1 MSYFPFI
8 SPPVE
13 LEASNEY
20 PLYKEIAW
28 DFEKNEP
35 IIENGEFKI
44 VEENEAIKVWVYKAI
59 KTVRYQHEIY
69 SWDYGCEIES
79 LLGKRFNIGFIQS
92 ETKRFIREA
101 LSINPYITNISK
113 IDVNFEDD
121 DLLVKV
127 ELESIYGSLD
137 VLVKREVF

>member
-20 PLYKEIAW
+20 PLYREIAW

-44 VEENEAIKVWVYKAI
+44 VEENEAIKVWVYLALLTNNKQ
-59 KTVRYQHEIY
+59 YPIY
-69 SWDYGCEIES
+69 SWDYGSEVKELIGKDYTKALVEAEAKRLIEEC
-79 LLGKRFNIGFIQS
+79 LL
-92 ETKRFIREA
+92 
-101 LSINPYITNISK
+101 INPYILEVEVVNTSFIDTTLTCDIK
-113 IDVNFEDD
+113 ITT
-121 DLLVKV
+121 
-127 ELESIYGSLD
+127 IYGD
-137 VLVKREVF
+137 MEVNI

>member
-28 DFEKNEP
+28 DFEKNKP

-44 VEENEAIKVWVYKAI
+44 VEENEAIKVWVYLALLTNNKQ
-59 KTVRYQHEIY
+59 YPIY
-69 SWDYGCEIES
+69 SWDYGTEVKELMGKNYTKALIEAEAKRLIEEC
-79 LLGKRFNIGFIQS
+79 LL
-92 ETKRFIREA
+92 
-101 LSINPYITNISK
+101 INPYILEVEVVNTSFVDSTLTCDIK
-113 IDVNFEDD
+113 ITT
-121 DLLVKV
+121 
-127 ELESIYGSLD
+127 IYGD
-137 VLVKREVF
+137 MEVNI